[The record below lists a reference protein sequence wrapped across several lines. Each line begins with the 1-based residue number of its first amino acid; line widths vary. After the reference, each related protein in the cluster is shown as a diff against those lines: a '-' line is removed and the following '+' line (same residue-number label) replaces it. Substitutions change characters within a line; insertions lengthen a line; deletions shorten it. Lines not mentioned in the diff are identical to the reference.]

1 LDISEKSVGANIF
14 FMVDI
19 KTSLSASLM
28 DNVRATSV
36 PARGAANSAIY
47 GAARSDASY
56 FCGNL
61 IEFFQRC
68 ENFFADAVQADD
80 FPRRTH
86 TRAWHSLCSSK
97 KPGRWAGSKR
107 AHDMKGTAMAITSTV
122 GKGNGIRVVDV
133 MTKSPL
139 SVTPQE
145 TVGQADELM
154 TENKIRQ
161 LPVVND
167 GALVGIVTDRDIRSF
182 LSGSLLSTPGEREK
196 ALHVKVRDVMTTEP
210 LTVAPDDELQEAVEL
225 LIEEKIGGIP
235 VVDEA
240 EGLVGIVTYVDVLR
254 CFLNRLQEE

>member
-1 LDISEKSVGANIF
+1 
-14 FMVDI
+14 
-19 KTSLSASLM
+19 
-28 DNVRATSV
+28 
-36 PARGAANSAIY
+36 
-47 GAARSDASY
+47 
-56 FCGNL
+56 
-61 IEFFQRC
+61 
-68 ENFFADAVQADD
+68 
-80 FPRRTH
+80 
-86 TRAWHSLCSSK
+86 
-97 KPGRWAGSKR
+97 
-107 AHDMKGTAMAITSTV
+107 MAITSRV

-167 GALVGIVTDRDIRSF
+167 GGLVGIVTDRDIRSF
-182 LSGSLLSTPGEREK
+182 LSGSLLSTLEEREK
-196 ALHVKVRDVMTTEP
+196 ALNVKVRDVMTTEP

-235 VVDEA
+235 VVDET

>member
-1 LDISEKSVGANIF
+1 
-14 FMVDI
+14 
-19 KTSLSASLM
+19 
-28 DNVRATSV
+28 
-36 PARGAANSAIY
+36 
-47 GAARSDASY
+47 
-56 FCGNL
+56 
-61 IEFFQRC
+61 
-68 ENFFADAVQADD
+68 
-80 FPRRTH
+80 
-86 TRAWHSLCSSK
+86 
-97 KPGRWAGSKR
+97 
-107 AHDMKGTAMAITSTV
+107 MKGTVMAITSTV
-122 GKGNGIRVVDV
+122 GKSNGIRVVDV

-182 LSGSLLSTPGEREK
+182 LSGSLLSTLEEREK
-196 ALHVKVRDVMTTEP
+196 ALNVKVRDVMTTEP

-235 VVDEA
+235 VVDET